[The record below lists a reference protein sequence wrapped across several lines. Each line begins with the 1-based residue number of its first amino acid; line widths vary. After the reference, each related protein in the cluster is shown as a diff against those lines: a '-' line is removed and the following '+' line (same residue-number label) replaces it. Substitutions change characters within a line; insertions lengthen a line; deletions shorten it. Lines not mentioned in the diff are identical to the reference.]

1 MSVAPPNGRAIG
13 VGLGQLHVAL
23 EGELVAYSLG
33 SCVAIC
39 LFDPV
44 VRVAGMAHVVLPNA
58 PPHFDGGL
66 PGKFADTAVPALL
79 DALRPWGAVPLRLR
93 CHLAGGAA
101 VLMLASGAL
110 PDIGARNVEAARAAL
125 ARARIAILGEATG
138 GTQGRTVRLDAA
150 TGRVRVRS
158 VHGPEVEL

>member
-1 MSVAPPNGRAIG
+1 MSVVPGNGTAIG
-13 VGLGQLHVAL
+13 VGLGQLHVAR

-44 VRVAGMAHVVLPNA
+44 ARVAGMAHVVLPAA
-58 PPHFDGGL
+58 PPRFDGSL

-79 DALRPWGAVPLRLR
+79 DALRACGAVPLRLR
-93 CHLAGGAA
+93 CHLVGGAA
-101 VLMLASGAL
+101 VLALAGGVL

-138 GTQGRTVRLDAA
+138 GHQGRTVRLEAA